1 MDGLEGVGR
10 GGDAGGGGLKELL
23 VAVVD
28 EAGDFATQDPA
39 GRGDPDDGVLLA
51 VGRGLGSV
59 FRVRGEDGG
68 GAVFA
73 YGHLVC
79 DSGELAD
86 IKLLIAKDL
95 KHLFEAADD
104 DFGAHGGLRSSGR
117 CRTGA
122 ALTLLKG
129 EGAAGPDRV
138 FSVSHIGYAVFTTT
152 MSLS

>member
-28 EAGDFATQDPA
+28 EAGDFAAQDPA
-39 GRGDPDDGVLLA
+39 RGCDPGDRVLLA
-51 VGRGLGSV
+51 VGRGLGRV
-59 FRVRGEDGG
+59 FQIRGEDGA
-68 GAVFA
+68 GAIFSYVD
-73 YGHLVC
+73 LVC
-79 DSGELAD
+79 ASGELPA
-86 IKLLIAKDL
+86 IELLVAKDL

-122 ALTLLKG
+122 ALTLLEG

-152 MSLS
+152 MSLL